1 MREAANLLY
10 LSTDPVKKAEVDAMA
25 LAITTAFGLPVAQQ
39 LVSALLMA
47 CWAFAESVLDVREL
61 LDGGKTEL
69 IKSAAGWQLSLE
81 NLPELLNGLDSFRK
95 SPERGIT
102 YEDYLRIFLLA
113 ESEET
118 LSMRMLD
125 MIEQTMWQEGE
136 ANFLADRCVCWME
149 AQMKASEG
157 TMEFNITRSYGYYQ

>member
-1 MREAANLLY
+1 M
-10 LSTDPVKKAEVDAMA
+10 
-25 LAITTAFGLPVAQQ
+25 
-39 LVSALLMA
+39 
-47 CWAFAESVLDVREL
+47 
-61 LDGGKTEL
+61 
-69 IKSAAGWQLSLE
+69 
-81 NLPELLNGLDSFRK
+81 
-95 SPERGIT
+95 
-102 YEDYLRIFLLA
+102 RIFLLA